1 MNKVSYTFTVSN
13 TMSFYKLIG
22 LCILSF
28 LTIFILFLTGLGT
41 GLIQGE
47 LAIGVSVAVLFGG
60 PIALFYSKRK
70 RATEV
75 VTALLDETTVEIK
88 WPRKSMVIP
97 FSEVKS
103 YSADYVEGDESASVE
118 SVRIR
123 LKDGR
128 KIRLYATDNVC
139 NIKPMGKFRAD
150 FDILAKRLK
159 LKQKYFSW

>member
-1 MNKVSYTFTVSN
+1 MNKVSYTFIVNN

-28 LTIFILFLTGLGT
+28 LVLLILFLVGLGT
-41 GLIQGE
+41 GFIQDG
-47 LAIGVSVAVLFGG
+47 LVMSTSMVALLGG
-60 PIALFYSKRK
+60 PVALFYLR
-70 RATEV
+70 REHATDV

-97 FSEVKS
+97 FSEIKS
-103 YSADYVEGDESASVE
+103 YSADYVESEEDANVE

-128 KIRLYATDNVC
+128 KIRLYATDNLC
-139 NIKPMGKFRAD
+139 DIKPMGKFRAD
-150 FDILAKRLK
+150 FDTLAKRLE